1 MEKTNPAGSLAI
13 TGEEDKEIN
22 SQYKKNLTWRDSSR
36 KDLIYWKNILKNNG
50 FPLPPVS
57 GEIPEEGRRGTTGGG
72 DGGKASPTQFA
83 FTQQDCTM

>member
-36 KDLIYWKNILKNNG
+36 KDLIY
-50 FPLPPVS
+50 
-57 GEIPEEGRRGTTGGG
+57 
-72 DGGKASPTQFA
+72 
-83 FTQQDCTM
+83 